1 VCPSKKFRKRMTNR
15 KNEKKGGKGK
25 EAKEIK
31 KNVLYFL
38 VESLMRER
46 RRE

>member
-15 KNEKKGGKGK
+15 KNKKRGEKG
-25 EAKEIK
+25 AKEIK

-38 VESLMRER
+38 VESLMRKR
-46 RRE
+46 RME